1 MTTTTYSPAR
11 AARKA
16 AARALRHRVRAAL
29 VRFLNG
35 ARKTALLAAGELVTV
50 STHLAR
56 LGADETFIG
65 RFGSV
70 AGKAVKKAFL
80 AATGRT
86 PETAWKLHRG
96 RVIEVAVYDPAD
108 PALNAGLASYAR
120 TAHLVNA

>member
-1 MTTTTYSPAR
+1 MIRTTWNPAR
-11 AARKA
+11 AARLA
-16 AARALRHRVRAAL
+16 AARTLRHRVRAAL

-50 STHLAR
+50 SAHLAR

-80 AATGRT
+80 AATGCT

-96 RVIEVAVYDPAD
+96 RVIEVAVYPATD
-108 PALNAGLASYAR
+108 PALNSGVASYAR
-120 TAHLVNA
+120 TAHLINA